1 MLEREDVKECFSKI
15 GTDIPVIDCHTHV
28 GFDHYNTI
36 RKRYPTSQSIKD
48 LVFKL
53 DSSGVDFS
61 IAFPCPNSTYYF
73 DLMSLPTQ
81 EHILDPR
88 PVEAFPYEFSN
99 RQLFYETSLFG
110 KDKVM
115 PFAFIFP
122 GYEED
127 KQIKSL
133 EEYAQKG
140 FLFGLKHHT
149 LVGAISAIKL
159 INSPFTGLAEKYS
172 LPIMIHTGVDQNSK
186 PEHVMD
192 LAENHPDVRLCIAHT
207 GEFEK
212 SAYERFLKASY
223 KNVFFDCSPFIS
235 ICTLAEMDARRG
247 KTASK
252 LILEYKNPHEALV
265 QLYNTI
271 PQNLIWG
278 TDEPWTTITD
288 DSDGEILVKVDY
300 QDEVDLLRSMPK
312 NLREDIAFNNTI
324 RFLFG

>member
-1 MLEREDVKECFSKI
+1 MLEREGVKEHFNKI
-15 GTDIPVIDCHTHV
+15 GVNKPIIDGHTHA
-28 GFDHYNTI
+28 GFDHYGVI
-36 RKRYPTSQSIKD
+36 RKRYPTSQSVKD

-61 IAFPCPNSTYYF
+61 VTFPCPNSTYYF
-73 DLMSLPTQ
+73 DLISLPTQ

-88 PVEAFPYEFSN
+88 PVESFPYEFSN

-110 KDKVM
+110 KDKIL

-127 KQIKSL
+127 KQVKSL

-149 LVGAISAIKL
+149 LVGAISAKKL
-159 INSPFTGLAEKYS
+159 IDSPFIALAKKYS
-172 LPIMIHTGVDQNSK
+172 LPIMIHSGVDQNSR

-192 LAENHPDVRLCIAHT
+192 LAEHHQDIRFCIAHA

-212 SAYERFLKASY
+212 SVYERFLKSSY

-235 ICTLAEMDARRG
+235 ICTLAETDVKRG

-252 LILEYKNPHEALV
+252 LNIEYGNPQEALI
-265 QLYNTI
+265 QLYNTV
-271 PQNLIWG
+271 PKNLIWG

-288 DSDGEILVKVDY
+288 DSRGDILVKVDY
-300 QDEVDLLRSMPK
+300 QDEVNLLNALPENIK
-312 NLREDIAFNNTI
+312 EDIAFNNTV